1 MPQSPTPPAVPVR
14 RLPRRR
20 SAHFVGRETLLGTLR
35 AGLGAVREPR
45 PWVLAGPEGVG
56 ATTVANEYAHR
67 YADDYAVVWWVDAAE
82 PYILLRDYAALAHK
96 LELHSYP
103 RDHLGNAAERVREW
117 LEANQRWLLVL
128 DGVTGPRAVADYLPH
143 RGTGGHVLITSPQAD
158 WPAEALRRSPTE
170 FASDQGEVLPF
181 TTEVLPVGPWTTAQ
195 AAEYVIRRTQGDET
209 EEATQ
214 EAAVA
219 LSETLCGMPMALMLA
234 TARPVDMIRPTAGE
248 VLESART
255 TIHEVDDEATAAV
268 DPRDAVDVGWWMAF
282 RGAGDV
288 DPAIAPLLCY
298 LAQFA
303 PGPVPNS
310 VVDRLG
316 EHLQEVERFAFAGE
330 LLEGWGLAERS
341 EEGVR
346 LHPLVRRFARG
357 NLDKEKVAELSE
369 IALFQAV
376 MAQPMGLSGDEI
388 WDGYATLAPHALA
401 AARRT
406 RKTGRRFEVV
416 AMIFEV
422 VAQYFQQRGATRLA
436 LGVFEEILA
445 VSQKL
450 EGPDG
455 PSTRKALRSLGTAAT
470 ALPRMERKRS
480 VEYLGRALRLLEAQL
495 DADPLEFGQLLLD
508 LGKAQRAC
516 DLPEAARTSFTRAL
530 ALAEE
535 VKQPEELS
543 VAACAIHLA
552 ATIGE
557 RDPTEVRR
565 LYELAILTEEREHG
579 DEATAELVEYIE
591 KYGRFLEMQK
601 DYAAARPVLER
612 GIAVASEAFGKD
624 SHSVADMSW
633 AFGRVLTAL
642 GELIEATKAFE
653 RALAI
658 KTARAAGPDREV
670 GSLHWLIGEV
680 FDRRNELG
688 EAETHYQKALT
699 IYRQVRHAEH
709 PAIGSL
715 HAALGWVAQRRGR
728 SEEALTHYQKAEP
741 VLVRNRGFFTSGEL
755 VQFACRVAS
764 LWRTK
769 GDHNSA
775 LQWLGIAERH
785 MESIDPPDPR
795 LQLQVLAEQGQLWRE
810 RGDLPRAW
818 ELFAEALSLT
828 EPTLG
833 ADHPQVR
840 ALKSLLSSGTSSK
853 S

>member
-1 MPQSPTPPAVPVR
+1 MAQSPTSPAAPIR

-20 SAHFVGRETLLGTLR
+20 PTLFVGRETLLGTLR

-56 ATTVANEYAHR
+56 TTTVASEYAHR
-67 YADDYAVVWWVDAAE
+67 YAEDYAVVWWVDAAE
-82 PYILLRDYAALAHK
+82 PYILLRDYAALAGQ
-96 LELHSYP
+96 LDLRSYP
-103 RDHLGNAAERVREW
+103 RDHLGRAAERVRDW
-117 LEANQRWLLVL
+117 LESNPRWLLVF
-128 DGVTGPRAVADYLPH
+128 DGVTGPRAIADYLPH
-143 RGTGGHVLITSPQAD
+143 RGTGHVLVTSPQAD
-158 WPAEALRRSPTE
+158 WPGTALRRSPSE
-170 FASDQGEVLPF
+170 FASGRGEELPFAAEVLH
-181 TTEVLPVGPWTTAQ
+181 VRPWTPAQ
-195 AAEYVIRRTQGDET
+195 AAEYVIKRTRADET
-209 EEATQ
+209 PEAMQ
-214 EAAVA
+214 EAALA
-219 LSETLCGMPMALMLA
+219 ASETLCGMPMALMLA
-234 TARPVDMIRPTAGE
+234 TARPPDMMLPTPAD
-248 VLESART
+248 VFDAARA
-255 TIHEVDDEATAAV
+255 TIQEVDEEAERAA

-303 PGPVPNS
+303 PGPVPHS

-316 EHLQEVERFAFAGE
+316 EHLQEPERFAFAGE
-330 LLEGWGLAERS
+330 LLEGWGLVEQS
-341 EEGVR
+341 DEGVR

-388 WDGYATLAPHALA
+388 WEGYATLAPHALA

-416 AMIFEV
+416 VMIFEV

-445 VSQKL
+445 VNRRL
-450 EGPDG
+450 EGAEG
-455 PSTRKALRSLGTAAT
+455 AAVRKTLRSLGLAAIS
-470 ALPRMERKRS
+470 LPRVERKRA
-480 VEYLGRALRLLEAQL
+480 VDYLERALCLVEAL
-495 DADPLEFGQLLLD
+495 PDPDPLELGQLLYD

-516 DLPEAARTSFTRAL
+516 DLHEKARESFTRAL
-530 ALAEE
+530 KLAE
-535 VKQPEELS
+535 VVGQPDELS
-543 VAACAIHLA
+543 VGACAIHLA

-557 RDPTEVRR
+557 RDPAEVRR
-565 LYELAILTEEREHG
+565 LHELAIRAEEREHRG
-579 DEATAELVEYIE
+579 QATAELVEYLE

-612 GIAVASEAFGKD
+612 GIAMATEALGRD
-624 SHSVADMSW
+624 THSVADMSW
-633 AFGRVLTAL
+633 ALGRVLTAL
-642 GELIEATKAFE
+642 GDLVGATKSFE

-658 KTARAAGPDREV
+658 KTARAVGPDREI

-688 EAETHYQKALT
+688 EAETHYQKALA
-699 IYRQVRHAEH
+699 IYRQVRSADH

-728 SEEALTHYQKAEP
+728 IEEALTHYRKAEP

-769 GDHNSA
+769 GDLDSA
-775 LQWLGIAERH
+775 LQWLDIAERH
-785 MESIDPPDPR
+785 MAAIDPPDPR

-828 EPTLG
+828 EPKLG

-840 ALKSLLSSGTSSK
+840 ALKSLLSAGTSSK